1 MPTNPQ
7 FFSEQS
13 EQSRVKAHIVA
24 SYFSAWAGVIQKWD
38 SNMGYIDLFCGPGK
52 YGDNNPSAPLLIIE
66 KILSSTILTRKMLL
80 LFNDQDATNT
90 ATLKHEID
98 ILDSKGLLKDKI
110 AYYNRTIDR
119 DTYRQ
124 LSISRLPVLSF
135 VDPFGYKG
143 LTLQLIDKL
152 ISNNGSDCIFF
163 FNYNRV
169 NMALNNHLFDD
180 HLMGIFGEQ
189 RTYEIKKQLNGLAP
203 AQREPV
209 ILEALTEAL
218 RENKSNYVLPFK
230 FYSTEMLRTSH
241 YIIFVTKHP
250 IACKIMKQIMY
261 ANSAK
266 DADGIADFSYKDS
279 RNFSSKSEQLTIW
292 GTPMDRLIRSIL
304 SMGQGTSICVG
315 DLCNKYDT
323 DFTTHYVGKNVQDAL
338 KRMELSGQIEVV
350 DGRKYQYR
358 AGKLTMPTKA
368 IIRIK

>member
-1 MPTNPQ
+1 MPMNPQ

-13 EQSRVKAHIVA
+13 EQSRIKAHIVA

-52 YGDNNPSAPLLIIE
+52 YGDNNPSAPLLIID
-66 KILSSTILTRKMLL
+66 KVLSSTVLTRKMLL
-80 LFNDQDATNT
+80 LFNDQDPNNI
-90 ATLKHEID
+90 ATLRREID
-98 ILDSKGLLKDKI
+98 MLDSEGLLKEKI
-110 AYYNRTIDR
+110 AYYNKTIDR

-189 RTYEIKKQLNGLAP
+189 RTYEIKKQLTGLAP
-203 AQREPV
+203 AQREPI
-209 ILEALTEAL
+209 ILDALTEAL
-218 RENKSNYVLPFK
+218 KENKSNYVLPFK

-279 RNFSSKSEQLTIW
+279 HNFSSKAEQLTIW
-292 GTPMDRLIRSIL
+292 GTPMDGLIRAIY
-304 SMGQGTSICVG
+304 SMGQGTTICVG
-315 DLCNKYDT
+315 DLCNRYDT
-323 DFTTHYVGKNVQDAL
+323 DFTTHYVGKNVKDAL
-338 KRMELSGQIEVV
+338 KRMELAGQIEVM
-350 DGRKYQYR
+350 DGRKYKYR
-358 AGKLTMPTKA
+358 LGELTMPEKA
-368 IIRIK
+368 IIRII